1 MKRFVNRLKLI
12 GIENTHLKSVCFTLS
27 GLTTFDQDY
36 YNRGGGEGVGE
47 DEGVEVDSDFAN
59 VAARLADC
67 VGARIRVGAEG
78 AGEELLLN

>member
-27 GLTTFDQDY
+27 GLTTVDQDCD
-36 YNRGGGEGVGE
+36 RGGGEGVGE

-67 VGARIRVGAEG
+67 VCARVSVR
-78 AGEELLLN
+78 AGEEYSMKR